1 MKRWENLTSY
11 ARQRTT
17 QVMNWYISPT
27 ILNASNR
34 THQKP

>member
-1 MKRWENLTSY
+1 MNRWENFTSY

-17 QVMNWYISPT
+17 QVMHWYISPT

-34 THQKP
+34 THQEP